1 MEVRPVSGA
10 VRSWRNF
17 FENVACEP
25 QRYIEVE
32 SDEQLT
38 ATIVAAARAGDTVRA
53 HGAGHSNTPL
63 VSTAGTLLNLR
74 PMSGLRRVD
83 AETLTATFG
92 AATTVAEI
100 GAALWEH
107 GLSLTN
113 QGDINAQY
121 LAGAVSTGT
130 HGTGIDIGSF
140 SGSVRALRLACADGV
155 LRDIGSSDEELLRAA
170 RTSLGALGVLTEI
183 TVTVQP
189 AFALDLRYEVTDWT
203 DLVDRWD
210 ALLAGNR
217 HFAFYWCPNG
227 TIDWAPKRMS
237 RTDGNESVVIKT
249 MNPLPAGT
257 PETGS
262 KGDGRYVAPA
272 WRVWPDDYLPNY
284 HEFEYMIPVADG
296 LAAVTQVRNMVQTR
310 FPGETL
316 PLEVRFGGPDDAML
330 SPFSGRHSCVVS
342 LSGVMG
348 ADNRDFFSAAHDLLV
363 PFGARPHWGKAHLFD
378 AAQLRPAFPE
388 FDRFC
393 SIRSELDPD
402 GVFLNDHLR
411 TLFR

>member
-1 MEVRPVSGA
+1 MSPA
-10 VRSWRNF
+10 VRRWRNF
-17 FENVACEP
+17 FENVACEA

-32 SDEQLT
+32 SDEQL
-38 ATIVAAARAGDTVRA
+38 AAAITAAADAGDTVRA

-63 VSTAGTLLNLR
+63 VITPGTLLNLR
-74 PMSGLRRVD
+74 PMSGLRRLV
-83 AETLTATFG
+83 AQAMTATFG

-100 GAALWEH
+100 GAVLWEH

-113 QGDINAQY
+113 QGDINAQH

-140 SGSVRALRLACADGV
+140 SGSVRALRLVGADGTI
-155 LRDIGSSDEELLRAA
+155 REIDSRDEELLRAA

-183 TVTVQP
+183 TVAVQP
-189 AFALDLRYEVTDWT
+189 AFALDLRYEVTDWP
-203 DLVDRWD
+203 DLVQRWD
-210 ALLAGNR
+210 ALLAENR

-227 TIDWAPKRMS
+227 TIDWAPERMS
-237 RTDGNESVVIKT
+237 RADGRESVVIKT
-249 MNPLPAGT
+249 MNPLPADT
-257 PETGS
+257 PVSGS
-262 KGDGRYVAPA
+262 KSEGRLVAPA

-296 LAAVTQVRNMVQTR
+296 LIAVTQVRDLMQMR

-330 SPFSGRHSCVVS
+330 SPFVGRHSCVVS

-402 GVFLNDHLR
+402 GVFVNDHLR
-411 TLFR
+411 ELFR

>member
-1 MEVRPVSGA
+1 MTDAAHG
-10 VRSWRNF
+10 WRNYF
-17 FENVACEP
+17 GNVACAA
-25 QRYIEVE
+25 QRYVEVE
-32 SDEQLT
+32 SDEQLAAAVT
-38 ATIVAAARAGDTVRA
+38 AAARAGHTVRA

-74 PMSGLRRVD
+74 PMSGLRRWD
-83 AETLTATFG
+83 AEALTATFG

-107 GLSLTN
+107 GLSLVN

-130 HGTGIDIGSF
+130 HGTGVEIGSF
-140 SGSVRALRLACADGV
+140 SGSVHALTVVGADGTI
-155 LRDIGSSDEELLRAA
+155 REIGPSDEELLRAA

-189 AFALDLRYEVTDWT
+189 AFALDLQYEVTDWT
-203 DLVDRWD
+203 DLVNRWD
-210 ALLAGNR
+210 ALLADNR

-227 TIDWAPKRMS
+227 AIDWAPERMS
-237 RTDGNESVVIKT
+237 RTDGTESVVIKT
-249 MNPLPAGT
+249 MNPLPADT
-257 PETGS
+257 RERGS
-262 KGDGRYVAPA
+262 KAEGRYIGPA
-272 WRVWPDDYLPNY
+272 WRVWPDEYLPNY
-284 HEFEYMIPVADG
+284 HEFEYMIPVDDG
-296 LAAVTQVRNMVQTR
+296 LTAVAQVRDMVQTR

-330 SPFSGRHSCVVS
+330 SPFAGRSSCVVS
-342 LSGVMG
+342 LSGTMG
-348 ADNRDFFSAAHDLLV
+348 ADNDEFFSAAHDLLV

-378 AAQLRPAFPE
+378 AAQLRPVFPE

-393 SIRSELDPD
+393 SIRSELDPA
-402 GVFLNDHLR
+402 GIFLNDHLR